1 MSFSKGGGGN
11 NVQSPF
17 RAEDD
22 SLFVQIWTLSF
33 SLSLFLALSLPHR
46 NEDWFVCLV
55 SKSRFFFIWIRHH
68 YRWLA
73 AHFDLHIYARHSWS
87 LSDEQWGFFSVPHLL
102 RHGAFDYNGHL
113 RGPMTLTPIAERL
126 AVELWLLF
134 NDLGF

>member
-1 MSFSKGGGGN
+1 MILTSHCLYVYSLLFEQKMILYLYKFE
-11 NVQSPF
+11 PF
-17 RAEDD
+17 H
-22 SLFVQIWTLSF
+22 SLSLSF
-33 SLSLFLALSLPHR
+33 SLSLPHR

-73 AHFDLHIYARHSWS
+73 ANFDLHIYARHSWS
-87 LSDEQWGFFSVPHLL
+87 LSYEQWGFFSVPHLL
-102 RHGAFDYNGHL
+102 WHGAFVYNGHL